1 MKKFIALLLTVVLT
15 ATVAVGGTLA
25 YLQDTETDHN
35 VMTLGNVQITQNEY
49 QRKVGADGKYETK
62 TIDGIKSYILEE
74 YDNTGKA
81 LYPAIIP
88 NGGTVNGVKWDYDKE
103 TRVRMTQV
111 NSWGTAD
118 VFVTPNAMDKFV
130 TVTNDGTSDA
140 YVRTLIAFEAGT
152 ELADPAY
159 PDQSLIATEM
169 RAAEAA
175 DNTNFNQPWTIASK
189 AYMTIDDE
197 QYLVY
202 ELLYT
207 GANLNN
213 GSFRH
218 ENGVLPA
225 GETTYP
231 SLCQVYMAS
240 RATNEDCAALDG
252 NDNGVYDILVLSQ
265 AVQVEGFE
273 TATLALD
280 TAFGDVTAAN
290 VQKWFGTTNP

>member
-1 MKKFIALLLTVVLT
+1 MKKFIALLLTVILT
-15 ATVAVGGTLA
+15 ASIAVGGTVA
-25 YLQDTETDHN
+25 YLQDTETAHN

-49 QRKVGADGKYETK
+49 QRVQNADGTYPTQN
-62 TIDGIKSYILEE
+62 IDGINSYILEN

-88 NGGTVNGVKWDYDKE
+88 NGGTVNGVKWDYDKDAS
-103 TRVRMTQV
+103 VRMTQV
-111 NSWGTAD
+111 DSWGTAD

-130 TVTNDGTSDA
+130 TVTNKGTSDA
-140 YVRTLIAFEAGT
+140 YVRTLIAFEAGI
-152 ELADPAY
+152 ELSDPAF
-159 PDQSLIATEM
+159 PDQDLIATEM

-175 DNTNFNQPWTIASK
+175 KNTDFHQPWTVTSE
-189 AYMTIDDE
+189 AYMMIDGE
-197 QYLVY
+197 QYLVC

-207 GANLNN
+207 GAKLSN

-225 GETTYP
+225 GATTYP

-240 RATNEDCAALDG
+240 RATNEDCEALDG